1 MSRHIGIDLGGT
13 KIEGAVLDGDCR
25 ILERRRVPT
34 PAKYEGILRAVGD
47 LARRLE
53 PGGDRT
59 IGVGTPGTAGPD
71 GLIKNSNTRCLR
83 GRPLKADLE
92 EMLGSS
98 IRMANDADCFA
109 AAEARM
115 GAASGYGTVFG
126 AILGTGVGGGVVAD
140 GRVRFG
146 RAGISGEWGHSVLHH
161 DGNRCWCGKRGCVET
176 YISGP
181 ALERRWRDAAGTGLS
196 VQEIVALRPAGY
208 EGWRDAFLADFGLAL
223 SNVIQ
228 VLDPDIVVLGGGLSN
243 IPFLYD
249 AGASAVHKMALDGGT
264 PIVRNILG
272 DSAGVVG
279 AALMGAAYDQALDD
293 LLWDSAGVVGA
304 ALLGLDGGR

>member
-1 MSRHIGIDLGGT
+1 MYHIGIDLGGT
-13 KIEGAVLDGDCR
+13 KIEGAVLDGDRR

-34 PAKYEGILRAVGD
+34 PAEYEDILGAVRD
-47 LARRLE
+47 LVGGLDS
-53 PGGDRT
+53 GGDPT
-59 IGVGTPGTAGPD
+59 IGVGAPGTTGPD
-71 GLIKNSNTRCLR
+71 GLIRNSNTYCLR

-92 EMLGSS
+92 KMLGAAV
-98 IRMANDADCFA
+98 RMANDADCFA

-126 AILGTGVGGGVVAD
+126 VILGTGVGGGIAVD
-140 GRVRFG
+140 GRVRPG

-181 ALERRWRDAAGTGLS
+181 ALERKWRETAGAGLS
-196 VQEIVALRPAGY
+196 VQEIVASRPAGY
-208 EGWRDAFLADFGLAL
+208 ERWRDAFVADFGLAL

-243 IPFLYD
+243 VPFLYD
-249 AGASAVHKMALDGGT
+249 MGASAVHKMTLNGGT
-264 PIVRNILG
+264 PLVPNALG
-272 DSAGVVG
+272 
-279 AALMGAAYDQALDD
+279 
-293 LLWDSAGVVGA
+293 DSAGVVGA
-304 ALLGLDGGR
+304 ALLGLDWEQ